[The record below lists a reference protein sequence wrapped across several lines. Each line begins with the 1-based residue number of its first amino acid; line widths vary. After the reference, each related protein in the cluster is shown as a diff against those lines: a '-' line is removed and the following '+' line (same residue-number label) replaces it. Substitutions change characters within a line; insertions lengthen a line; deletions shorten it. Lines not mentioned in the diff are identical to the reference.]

1 MRSEDEEV
9 AAMTAAKVEPKVVHA
24 TCVVERS
31 FNKPAPVVFAALSDP
46 NKVQRWMGGGAR
58 SEMEDFLVEFKE
70 GGRQV
75 MQYRMGPESPI
86 AGSVILNEGRYQ
98 QIVLGERIVIAS
110 TMKRDGKIFSS
121 SLVTFEL
128 VDTEA
133 GTDLILTHQGAF
145 FEGADGPAMR
155 EQGWKHLIANLA
167 KVVEE
172 Q

>member
-1 MRSEDEEV
+1 
-9 AAMTAAKVEPKVVHA
+9 MTGTKVEPKVVHA

-31 FNKPAPVVFAALSDP
+31 FLKPPAVVFAALSDP
-46 NKVQRWMGGGAR
+46 NKVQRWMGSGR
-58 SEMEDFLVEFKE
+58 YSELEDFLVEFRE

-75 MQYRMGPESPI
+75 AQYRMAPGTPI

-98 QIVLGERIVIAS
+98 QIVLGERVVIAS
-110 TMKRDGKIFSS
+110 TMKRDGKLFSS
-121 SLVTFEL
+121 SQVTFEL
-128 VDTEA
+128 VETET

-145 FEGADGPAMR
+145 FEGADGPALR
-155 EQGWKHLIANLA
+155 EQGWRTLMENLA

>member
-1 MRSEDEEV
+1 
-9 AAMTAAKVEPKVVHA
+9 MTGTKTEPKVVHA

-31 FNKPAPVVFAALSDP
+31 FTKPAGVVFAALSDP
-46 NKVQRWMGGGAR
+46 NKVQRWMDGGR
-58 SEMEDFLVEFKE
+58 FSELEDFLVEFRE

-75 MQYRMGPESPI
+75 VQYRMGPGTPI

-98 QIVLGERIVIAS
+98 QIVMGERIVMAS
-110 TMKRDGKIFSS
+110 TMKRDGKMFSS

-128 VDTEA
+128 VENGT

-155 EQGWKHLIANLA
+155 EQGWKTLMANLA